1 MIKSIKLLL
10 MMVLSSP
17 YLFSFFSFF
26 FLAQVKE
33 AYSSDNRKTQIIE
46 DINLYVLGKSAF
58 VREEKTNWSS
68 FLALLRNEISLENA
82 YSESNDYDTRA
93 WWRSHKRKRRFFRS
107 TANANKKPFYD
118 VKDNVLREVECGL
131 SPLLRQTEGVNF
143 MDHEISTTTRQRKIT
158 FLHLMRIKRRHRW
171 ASRPQKEKSP
181 FLHVLTRKNP

>member
-1 MIKSIKLLL
+1 MCLENLH
-10 MMVLSSP
+10 
-17 YLFSFFSFF
+17 
-26 FLAQVKE
+26 
-33 AYSSDNRKTQIIE
+33 
-46 DINLYVLGKSAF
+46 LYVKKRQIEAL
-58 VREEKTNWSS
+58 

-93 WWRSHKRKRRFFRS
+93 WWRSHKRKRRFFHS
-107 TANANKKPFYD
+107 TANANKTFLWCQRQCFEED
-118 VKDNVLREVECGL
+118 ECGL

-181 FLHVLTRKNP
+181 FLHVLTRNNP